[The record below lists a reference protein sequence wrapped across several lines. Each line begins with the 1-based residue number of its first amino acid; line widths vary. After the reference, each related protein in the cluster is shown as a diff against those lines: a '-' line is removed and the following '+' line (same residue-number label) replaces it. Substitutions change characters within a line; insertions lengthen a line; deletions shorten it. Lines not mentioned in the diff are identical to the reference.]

1 LGAHWEEPNAPRL
14 EQILDARVPVMKF
27 LVRWVLPVTLLAAL
41 AWLLAR
47 QVDGIEL
54 ANAFR
59 LAHWPNIAWAAL
71 LAVTLCMGGLIVR
84 LHTLL
89 RALPHDEPVGL
100 LELASI
106 HFASSAAHN
115 VLPAPAGEVLRT
127 VQLKRRHGYSIG
139 ALVAAQLVEKVI
151 EALGLGVGT
160 LVVASLGGLPRG
172 LGAGMYAFAAL
183 GAGGAAVALI
193 VGWRWQLSDA
203 PYAETAGLPPG
214 AAVRAHG
221 ANFFRRLGEG
231 MHQLRAPSVWARALG
246 WSMLSD
252 IANAVTVGLCLAAVG
267 VTLPLPAWFL
277 VMLVARGAGLLPST
291 PGQFGVQEAGV
302 VLALGLV
309 GVDHARALAVAL
321 LHHMAHFVPVTLV
334 GLVELKRQ
342 WVPVGPSGGA
352 GGAER
357 SETKEVVS

>member
-1 LGAHWEEPNAPRL
+1 MGARCEAPNARAL
-14 EQILDARVPVMKF
+14 EQILDARVPVTKF
-27 LVRWVLPVTLLAAL
+27 LVRWLVPGAILAAL
-41 AWLLAR
+41 AWMLAR
-47 QVDGIEL
+47 QVDGAEL
-54 ANAFR
+54 AHAFR
-59 LAHWPNIAWAAL
+59 MARWPDVAWAAL
-71 LAVTLCMGGLIVR
+71 LAATLCMGGLILR

-89 RALPHDEPVGL
+89 RALPHDEPIAVG
-100 LELASI
+100 EVASI
-106 HFASSAAHN
+106 YFASSAAHN

-160 LVVASLGGLPRG
+160 LVVASLGGLPRA
-172 LGAGMYAFAAL
+172 LGAGMYVFAAL
-183 GAGGAAVALI
+183 GAGGAAVALV

-203 PYAETAGLPPG
+203 PYAETAGLSFG

-231 MHQLRAPSVWARALG
+231 MHQLRSPSVWLRTLG

-252 IANAVTVGLCLAAVG
+252 VANAVTVGLCLAAVG

-309 GVDHARALAVAL
+309 GIDHARALAVAL
-321 LHHMAHFVPVTLV
+321 LHHMAHFVPVTLI

-342 WVPVGPSGGA
+342 WVPREIAS
-352 GGAER
+352 
-357 SETKEVVS
+357 